1 MSAGESR
8 RPSLL
13 RTLGQGTRP
22 GQILESSLRRRG
34 GGPVSGPGP
43 QFRRRSCV
51 TWGKLRNLSGPH
63 ILPRGVKW
71 NLELPQGGH
80 SDGRRSREALWVCH
94 PFSGH
99 WLLWP
104 PSLHRPSRTPALAR
118 SAPDLPSRPFS
129 RVPAPGG
136 GGLSLSWDTLKG
148 AGGLDTYSGR
158 WFHGVRAQSTGEGK
172 EVRRGMN
179 TDSVVPLSLSP
190 LSPSPGQDPAAEE
203 GRGAGPGLVG
213 AAGGTDV
220 APCRTPCCHC
230 APGAPASKHPLGR
243 TRFSMGFVSV
253 LFYGRYLRPLEP
265 RPNPIPG
272 GCLPGLG

>member
-1 MSAGESR
+1 MSGTITRKDRLRSQPAPGPRRAEPSGDEVQHQNIGASQKDLERFYPDIKSWIGSSQMSAGESR

-129 RVPAPGG
+129 RVPAPEGTQPRLGHPEGG
-136 GGLSLSWDTLKG
+136 RPSRYLLG
-148 AGGLDTYSGR
+148 ALVSR
-158 WFHGVRAQSTGEGK
+158 RQSTEHG
-172 EVRRGMN
+172 
-179 TDSVVPLSLSP
+179 
-190 LSPSPGQDPAAEE
+190 
-203 GRGAGPGLVG
+203 
-213 AAGGTDV
+213 
-220 APCRTPCCHC
+220 
-230 APGAPASKHPLGR
+230 
-243 TRFSMGFVSV
+243 
-253 LFYGRYLRPLEP
+253 
-265 RPNPIPG
+265 
-272 GCLPGLG
+272 